1 MITKIIM
8 DSFLIDDRER
18 RGNLDIEL
26 LEIGAYALMESLR
39 ERRELA
45 TFRGEH
51 GIWVIKITKTNLK
64 EFPKRNF

>member
-1 MITKIIM
+1 M

-51 GIWVIKITKTNLK
+51 GI
-64 EFPKRNF
+64 